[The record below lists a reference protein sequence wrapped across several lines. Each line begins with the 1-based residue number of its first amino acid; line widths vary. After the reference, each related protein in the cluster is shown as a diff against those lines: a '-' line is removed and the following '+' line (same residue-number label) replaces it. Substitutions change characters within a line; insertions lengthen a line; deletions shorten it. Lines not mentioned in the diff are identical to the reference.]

1 MKTIIL
7 LGLAMAAGYT
17 LSSPALA
24 SEKYPAANFQPTVIY
39 IDKSAVAATEPE
51 EAIDPKYPAANFQ
64 PKVIYSDANLTASS
78 NQTAENHNEA
88 DPKYPA
94 AYFQPK
100 VIYP

>member
-1 MKTIIL
+1 MKTIII
-7 LGLAMAAGYT
+7 LGLAMAATYT

-39 IDKSAVAATEPE
+39 IDKSAVAAAEPE

-64 PKVIYSDANLTASS
+64 PKVIYSDNNLAASS
-78 NQTAENHNEA
+78 QKSEAPNEV